1 MYAVK
6 KTVKNLRLPLHTVD
20 IYQLKENWTHLSA
33 VDVSS
38 MMNVQLKILIGQDNC
53 QLIIPREVIE
63 GPPNAPVLSRSL
75 LGWSVH
81 RNVGALKNRMNDNIM
96 LHTWE
101 CKCDDKL
108 HNLVKQSFKTE
119 SFRVL
124 PPVKKLLSH
133 EEERARKI
141 MENTTKGVDD
151 RWETG
156 LLWRHDDP
164 NLPLSYV
171 MTKQRLY
178 TIEKQM
184 RKDEALIPCTKKK
197 LRSSEISSNP
207 KTWYIP
213 HFPVYNVNK
222 PRKIRLVFDAAARSG
237 GSSLNNMLL
246 PGPDML

>member
-1 MYAVK
+1 M
-6 KTVKNLRLPLHTVD
+6 HTVD
-20 IYQLKENWTHLSA
+20 IKSLKENWTHLNA
-33 VDVSS
+33 VDVFS
-38 MMNVQLKILIGQDNC
+38 MMNVQLKILIGKDNC

-81 RNVGALKNRMNDNIM
+81 LNVGALKNRMDDNIM

-101 CKCDDKL
+101 CKCDDEL

-119 SFRVL
+119 SFGVL

-133 EEERARKI
+133 EDKRAQKI
-141 MENTTKGVDD
+141 MENTTKRVDD

-164 NLPLSYV
+164 NLPPSY
-171 MTKQRLY
+171 MMAKQRLY

-184 RKDEALIPCTKKK
+184 RKDEVFSSLYKEKIKEYVQKRYAVK
-197 LRSSEISSNP
+197 LNKEEISSNP
-207 KTWYIP
+207 KTCQAKFGWSSMQL
-213 HFPVYNVNK
+213 
-222 PRKIRLVFDAAARSG
+222 LVLVAPA
-237 GSSLNNMLL
+237 
-246 PGPDML
+246 